1 MADLDHDHAVVHVLC
16 DVSEREMRELET
28 QFRRIGRPY
37 AILRITSDCYRS
49 TYRLTDIVAEVERN
63 G

>member
-1 MADLDHDHAVVHVLC
+1 MADLDHAVVHVLC

-49 TYRLTDIVAEVERN
+49 TYRLTDIVAEAERN